1 MNAFL
6 QDQSFNNKDF
16 TSSSTATEYEAC
28 EFTHCNF
35 SKADLS
41 HFRFVDCSFTD
52 CDWSNAR
59 LAKTT
64 LNDVKFTGC
73 KLLGLSF
80 HDCNDGL
87 FTVSFNRC
95 NLSFSSFHGRTM
107 KKTNFKA
114 CLLHEADFTE
124 AVLTGSAFD
133 GCDLGRAVFENTVLE
148 KVDFRT
154 AYNYSIDP
162 EKNKLKKARF
172 SNANLAGLLAKYD
185 LDID

>member
-1 MNAFL
+1 MNPT
-6 QDQSFNNKDF
+6 QDQTFIRKDF
-16 TSSSTATEYEAC
+16 TALQPATEYEAC
-28 EFTHCNF
+28 EFLHCNF

-41 HFRFVDCSFTD
+41 DFRFVDCIFTD

-64 LNDVKFTGC
+64 LNDVRFTGC
-73 KLLGLSF
+73 KALGLPF

-87 FTVSFNRC
+87 FTVAFNHC

-107 KKTNFKA
+107 KKTNFTA

-133 GCDLGRAVFENTVLE
+133 GCDLQRAVFENTVLE
-148 KVDFRT
+148 KADFRT
-154 AYNYSIDP
+154 AFNFNIDP
-162 EKNKLKKARF
+162 ERNKLKKARF
-172 SNANLAGLLAKYD
+172 GNANLAGLLAKYD
-185 LDID
+185 LDVD